1 MLKVFLR
8 FLSIIYT
15 LVISVRNYLYDTGI
29 LRSYMVVPVVIS
41 IGNIEVGGTGKTP
54 FVITLAEGLH
64 KRGYNVAIVTRGYK
78 GKLRRTMR
86 VLKDHSPADV
96 GDEALLMA
104 RVADVPVIKAHDR
117 IAGATYAKRMFNS
130 DIVILDDGFQHRR
143 IYRDM
148 DIVLIGRD
156 LNQEELLPLGCLR
169 EPVSSLGRSDMAI
182 YTKSINSKGANASFI
197 PDSLIG
203 IDGAGKSASYLQG
216 KDVLAFCGIARPD
229 FFFQAVEGFGA
240 KVKPLRFK
248 DHHNYTLKD
257 IRMIKDAAGDKDL
270 IITTEKDMIKLD
282 LRLLDSKWYALRGK
296 MVIPDMDKILEEVK
310 VIVKD
315 RRISR

>member
-1 MLKVFLR
+1 MLKVFLG
-8 FLSIIYT
+8 FLSIVYT
-15 LVISVRNYLYDTGI
+15 LVISIRNYLYDTRI
-29 LRSYMVVPVVIS
+29 LRAYMVVPVVIS

-54 FVITLAEGLH
+54 FAITLAEGLH

-78 GKLRRTMR
+78 GKLRRTIR
-86 VLKDHSPADV
+86 VLKDHSPDDV

-104 RVADVPVIKAHDR
+104 RLADVPVIKAHDR
-117 IAGATYAKRMFNS
+117 IDGATYAKRMFNS

-148 DIVLIGRD
+148 DIVLVGRD
-156 LNQEELLPLGCLR
+156 LDQEGLIPLGHLR
-169 EPVSSLGRSDMAI
+169 EPASSLGRADLVI
-182 YTKSINSKGANASFI
+182 YTRSGGSQEANASFI

-203 IDGAGKSASYLQG
+203 IDGTNRGASYLQG

-257 IRMIKDAAGDKDL
+257 VKMIKDAAGHKDL

-282 LRLLDSKWYALRGK
+282 LSLVDSKWYALKGK
-296 MVIPDMDKILEEVK
+296 MVISDMDKILEGVK
-310 VIVKD
+310 ALVKD